1 MALSPLSALHFWIV
15 SSQKNLN
22 NYTLEVKGAFLQAI
36 FDQGNLSSPS
46 VPDSE
51 ILNWLNIR
59 LPPLLSSLTIAQ
71 IPLYF
76 SIIKDR
82 PCNIIQEGWEI
93 GSRLSLDFNQMKLT
107 MVLHIVVYDIT
118 FWLSFYLFMQKITCY
133 STWSVMQGYLQGV
146 QNSWKFGNHCPR

>member
-1 MALSPLSALHFWIV
+1 MALSPLSALHFLIV

-93 GSRLSLDFNQMKLT
+93 LSRLSLDFNQMKLT